1 MLNAV
6 WIVILGMVIIFSVLG
21 ILLLVMLALGK
32 IFKPKSENQEG

>member
-6 WIVILGMVIIFSVLG
+6 WIVILGMLIIFAVLG

-32 IFKPKSENQEG
+32 IFKPKAENQEG